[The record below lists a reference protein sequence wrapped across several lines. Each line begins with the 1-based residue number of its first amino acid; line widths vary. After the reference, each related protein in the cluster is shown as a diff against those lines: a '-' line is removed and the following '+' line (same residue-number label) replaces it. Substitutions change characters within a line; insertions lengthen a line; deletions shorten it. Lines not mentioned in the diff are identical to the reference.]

1 MITAS
6 AAPAPVRLSS
16 VTRHPA
22 LLLIP
27 LLLMLLMRSARG
39 VCRLVQ
45 GAIPLTGLLVPLPL
59 EDAVALQTH
68 VVR

>member
-1 MITAS
+1 MTTAS
-6 AAPAPVRLSS
+6 TTPGPVRLSS
-16 VTRHPA
+16 LSRHPA

-27 LLLMLLMRSARG
+27 LLLMLAMRSARV

-45 GAIPLTGLLVPLPL
+45 GAIPLTGVLLPLPL
-59 EDAVALQTH
+59 EDAVALQGH

>member
-1 MITAS
+1 MTTAS
-6 AAPAPVRLSS
+6 TAPGPVRLSS
-16 VTRHPA
+16 LSRHPA

-27 LLLMLLMRSARG
+27 LLLMLAMRSARV

-45 GAIPLTGLLVPLPL
+45 GAIPLTGVLLPLPL
-59 EDAVALQTH
+59 EDAVALQGH